1 MTGPSGDPGLH
12 AHRCLGHPDHDLS
25 ILIVDDH
32 RLLADVLALRLE
44 ADDRVG
50 RVDAVTTLA
59 AARAMAHTVR
69 PDIVLL
75 DLDLD
80 GICGLDLLPDL
91 EEAGAR
97 PRVIV
102 LSGSKQT
109 SDIVA
114 ALRAG
119 VEGWIT
125 KDGDLE
131 EVLLAATQ
139 VLDGHLHLPLDRMK
153 PVVHALL
160 EESRAVA
167 RSRGFLDD
175 LTDRQVDVLRCL
187 VTGMSRHETATQLFL
202 STNTVRTHVQNM
214 LHQLGLHSTPE
225 LVAAARRAGLTAVPD
240 AQGHAS

>member
-1 MTGPSGDPGLH
+1 MTGPSGDPRLH
-12 AHRCLGHPDHDLS
+12 EHPCREHPDHDLS

-32 RLLADVLALRLE
+32 RILADVLALRLE

-80 GICGLDLLPDL
+80 GVCGLDLLPDL

-153 PVVHALL
+153 PVVNALL

-187 VTGMSRHETATQLFL
+187 VAGMSRQETASHLFL

-225 LVAAARRAGLTAVPD
+225 LVAAARRAGLTEVPD
-240 AQGHAS
+240 PQGHAS

>member
-1 MTGPSGDPGLH
+1 MTGPSGDPRLYEH
-12 AHRCLGHPDHDLS
+12 HCHEHPDHDLS

-32 RLLADVLALRLE
+32 RILADVLALRLE

-50 RVDAVTTLA
+50 RVDEVTTLA

-69 PDIVLL
+69 HDIVLL

-109 SDIVA
+109 SDILA

-119 VEGWIT
+119 VEGWS
-125 KDGDLE
+125 DED
-131 EVLLAATQ
+131 
-139 VLDGHLHLPLDRMK
+139 DRC
-153 PVVHALL
+153 
-160 EESRAVA
+160 RR
-167 RSRGFLDD
+167 RSRKPG
-175 LTDRQVDVLRCL
+175 TA
-187 VTGMSRHETATQLFL
+187 SRII
-202 STNTVRTHVQNM
+202 SC
-214 LHQLGLHSTPE
+214 
-225 LVAAARRAGLTAVPD
+225 AARRPLVVVHSPLLRTPLSRSDD
-240 AQGHAS
+240 AARTLW

>member
-1 MTGPSGDPGLH
+1 MNAPPGDPRRH
-12 AHRCLGHPDHDLS
+12 EPCCDEHPGHDLS

-44 ADDRVG
+44 AEDRVG

-59 AARAMAHTVR
+59 AARAMVHAVR

-80 GICGLDLLPDL
+80 GTCGLDLLPDL
-91 EEAGAR
+91 EEAGER

-102 LSGSKQT
+102 LSGSKET

-131 EVLLAATQ
+131 EVLTAAAQ
-139 VLDGHLHLPLDRMK
+139 VLDGHLHLPLDSMR
-153 PVVHALL
+153 PVVDALL
-160 EESRAVA
+160 EESRAVV
-167 RSRGFLDD
+167 RSHGFLDD

-187 VTGMSRHETATQLFL
+187 VTGMSRHETASRLFL

-225 LVAAARRAGLTAVPD
+225 LVAAARRAGITAY
-240 AQGHAS
+240 QGPPGSA